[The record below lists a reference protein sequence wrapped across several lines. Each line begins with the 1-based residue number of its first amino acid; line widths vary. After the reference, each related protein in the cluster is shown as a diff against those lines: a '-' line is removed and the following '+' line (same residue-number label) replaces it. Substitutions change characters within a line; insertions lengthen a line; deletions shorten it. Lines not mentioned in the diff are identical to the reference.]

1 MSTTNTPG
9 RVNRRRFLKRSAL
22 LAGAAAGTRLMEG
35 PAILSARS
43 PNSKLGI
50 AVIGCGGQG
59 SGNPGLAV
67 GERLVALV
75 DVDDKKLGE
84 AVKKILGKGP
94 DPKNYSDYRKMFDDC
109 HKDID
114 AVLIATPDHHHAP
127 AAIRAIQLGKHVFVE
142 KPMTWCLY
150 EARTLTEAAR
160 KHKVATQMGNQGHS
174 GEGYRR
180 LCEYIWAGAI
190 GKVTETHS
198 LMSRNFGGSGGRPA
212 GKPVP
217 AGLHWDEWL
226 GPAQPRPYQDG
237 LHPFSWRNWCE
248 FGTGTLGDM
257 GCHVLD
263 GTFWALRLSEAKK
276 FTIECVRQTGGSKEM
291 FPQSNHLRW
300 RFPARGDMP
309 AVVVNSYDNEW
320 PQEVKEL
327 EKKFGEKFGGGTVY
341 VGDKGIMVTGTYGD
355 RPHILP
361 KERHDA
367 FGEPEKKIPRSRHGC
382 KGDFLAACKGEGPA
396 SSNFDY
402 AGPFTEFVLTGVL
415 ASRAGVG
422 KTIEWDVEGLTC
434 VNLPEVNRWI
444 KRDYR
449 KGWEV

>member
-1 MSTTNTPG
+1 MSSTG
-9 RVNRRRFLKRSAL
+9 RINRRRFLKQSAAL
-22 LAGAAAGTRLMEG
+22 TGAAAGARILG
-35 PAILSARS
+35 APAVLSARAADA
-43 PNSKLGI
+43 LRI

-59 SGNPGLAV
+59 GGNPGIAA
-67 GERLVALV
+67 RQHLVALV
-75 DVDDKKLGE
+75 DVDDKL
-84 AVKKILGKGP
+84 LGKAVEKVAAKVKQP
-94 DPKNYSDYRKMFDDC
+94 TTFYDYRKMLDKC

-127 AAIRAIQLGKHVFVE
+127 AALRAIELGKSVFVE
-142 KPMTWCLY
+142 KPLTWCLY
-150 EARTLTEAAR
+150 EARKLTEAAR

-174 GEGYRR
+174 AEGYRI

-190 GKVTETHS
+190 GNVTETHS
-198 LMSRNFGGSGGRPA
+198 LMARSFGGTGGRPR

-226 GPAQPRPYQDG
+226 GPAGRRDYHDG
-237 LHPFSWRNWCE
+237 LHQFSWRNWCE

-263 GTFWALRLSEAKK
+263 GVFWALKLGGAKK
-276 FTIECVRQTGGSKEM
+276 YTIECLSQRGGSKEM
-291 FPQSNHLRW
+291 FPQDNHLRW
-300 RFPARGDMP
+300 QFPARGDMA
-309 AVVVNSYDNEW
+309 AVTVNSYDRAW
-320 PQEVKEL
+320 PPALKEL
-327 EKKFGEKFGGGTVY
+327 LEKNGHKLNGGGTVY
-341 VGDKGIMVTGTYGD
+341 VGDKGVMVTGTYGQFP
-355 RPHILP
+355 RILP
-361 KERHDA
+361 REKHEA
-367 FGEPEKKIPRSRHGC
+367 FGKPKQQLARSKHGC

-415 ASRAGVG
+415 ASRAGIG
-422 KTIEWDVEGLTC
+422 KKLEWDVAKLLC
-434 VNLPEVNRWI
+434 SNVAEVNRWV